1 VITLDALCMPYNSQ
15 TLRVRLCDFDV
26 AEHVGAMTWCTWGLC
41 AIVPKQCQ
49 PNASKLVRFIR
60 APVNALSVVL
70 WELLV
75 PGLQLL
81 SVGCNRRLR
90 LQIACDSAPRALHQL
105 LDLLDETLTA
115 DLERRPALH
124 SMPYRGEC
132 VC

>member
-1 VITLDALCMPYNSQ
+1 VITLNALCMPYNSQ
-15 TLRVRLCDFDV
+15 TLRVRQCDFDI
-26 AEHVGAMTWCTWGLC
+26 AEHVGAMTWGNLGLC
-41 AIVPKQCQ
+41 AIAPEQHQ
-49 PNASKLVRFIR
+49 PNASKSVRFIR
-60 APVNALSVVL
+60 APVNTLSVVL

-81 SVGCNRRLR
+81 CVGCNRRLR
-90 LQIACDSAPRALHQL
+90 LQIACDGMPRALHQL
-105 LDLLDETLTA
+105 LDLPDKTLTA